1 MIISVYMPTNPHC
14 SCPFTAHCSWPLA
27 AHVPSL
33 LMSPHCSW
41 PSLLMSPHCS
51 CPLTLFISP
60 HCSCPL
66 TAHGHSLL
74 MSPHCLWPLAA
85 HVPPLL
91 MNVPSLLMSNHTAH
105 VPSLLM
111 APPCSLTMSAK
122 HNENGKVTIWLNNS
136 QEGQVDNN
144 GQEHS
149 LFKYLFPYKHIN
161 ATWL

>member
-1 MIISVYMPTNPHC
+1 MQRRFCSKCTINLNPHLCHDHKCVHANEPSLLMATHCSLLMATRC
-14 SCPFTAHCSWPLA
+14 SCPFTAY
-27 AHVPSL
+27 VPSL
-33 LMSPHCSW
+33 LMALTAHV
-41 PSLLMSPHCS
+41 PHCS

-122 HNENGKVTIWLNNS
+122 HNKNGKVTI
-136 QEGQVDNN
+136 
-144 GQEHS
+144 
-149 LFKYLFPYKHIN
+149 
-161 ATWL
+161 